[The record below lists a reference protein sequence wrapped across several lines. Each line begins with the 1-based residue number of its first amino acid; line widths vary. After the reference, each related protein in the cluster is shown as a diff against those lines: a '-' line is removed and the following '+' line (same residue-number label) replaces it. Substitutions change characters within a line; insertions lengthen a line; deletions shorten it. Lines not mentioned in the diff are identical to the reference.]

1 MPIIFLSPSTQEY
14 NAYVNDLGS
23 EEEWMNHLADAME
36 PILFASGIQ
45 YTRNDRDQ
53 TAAAA
58 IRALNRP
65 DAAAVPIIAVTA
77 NVFAEDIDRTTKAG
91 MNDHISKPINS
102 AVLRRTM
109 QKLIAA
115 WDAARGK
122 TSNTK

>member
-1 MPIIFLSPSTQEY
+1 MLRQFGARVLTAVNGAEAVRVFEAEPPYSVDAILMDMQMPEMDGCQ
-14 NAYVNDLGS
+14 
-23 EEEWMNHLADAME
+23 
-36 PILFASGIQ
+36 
-45 YTRNDRDQ
+45 
-53 TAAAA
+53 AAAA

-91 MNDHISKPINS
+91 MNDHISKPING

-115 WDAARGK
+115 WDAARGQN
-122 TSNTK
+122 SNTK